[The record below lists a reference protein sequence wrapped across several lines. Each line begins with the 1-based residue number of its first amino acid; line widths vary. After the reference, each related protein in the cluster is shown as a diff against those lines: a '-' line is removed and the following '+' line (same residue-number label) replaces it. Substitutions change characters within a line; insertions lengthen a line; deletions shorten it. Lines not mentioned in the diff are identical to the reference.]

1 MPPHGADADQGKV
14 RATMADGSGRTRIV
28 ILGGGSGGLELA
40 SQLAGRR
47 DVAVV
52 LVDRELAHLWKPRLH
67 EFAAG
72 TVSSSL
78 AEMSFYML
86 GQLRGFRFEQGEVKG
101 LDHDAREVVLAAIP
115 GKDGTV
121 AARERRVPYDLC
133 VVALGGVVPDF
144 GVEGVEDY
152 AVRLDAKWDADRFRD
167 RFIATMIEAR
177 ETGEPAEVV
186 IVGSGATGTELAA
199 HLRRSERGFFDQNAA
214 ERRRKLLGITILE
227 AAPEIMPGA
236 EPELRAQLEARL
248 RTLDVKTVTDVDVSR
263 IEVDAV
269 VSRKGE
275 RWPCDLAVWAA
286 GLVGN
291 PALKSLGRFE
301 MDKKGRIVVDPT
313 LRSTVD
319 ERVFVMGDAA
329 SFTPAGAERA
339 LPPTA
344 QAASQQADYLKE
356 TLPLAARGEPTEGF
370 RYNDKGR
377 LIQLGQAGTV
387 GMIGFGRR
395 KDDFFIGGKF
405 ATAAYNALQRQHQW
419 RVLGRLRG
427 TVSIAADMV
436 SPTKGPALKLHGD

>member
-1 MPPHGADADQGKV
+1 MAGGTG
-14 RATMADGSGRTRIV
+14 RARIV

-40 SQLAGRR
+40 SQLAHHGKL
-47 DVAVV
+47 DVT

-86 GQLRGFRFEQGEVKG
+86 GQMRGFRFEQGSVG
-101 LDHDAREVVLAAIP
+101 ALDHDRREVVLAAIP
-115 GKDGTV
+115 GEDGTV
-121 AARERRVPYDLC
+121 AARERRVPYDIC

-144 GVEGVEDY
+144 GTSGVREY
-152 AVRLDAKWDADRFRD
+152 AVRLDTKADADRFRD

-177 ETGEPAEVV
+177 ESGEPAEVV

-199 HLRRSERGFFDQNAA
+199 HLRRSERGFFDQTKA

-236 EPELRAQLEARL
+236 EPELRRQLTERL
-248 RTLDVKTVTDVDVSR
+248 RHLDIKTVTDVNVSR
-263 IEVDAV
+263 IDLDSVY
-269 VSRKGE
+269 SKSGE

-291 PALKSLGRFE
+291 PLLKDLGRFE
-301 MDKKGRIVVDPT
+301 MDKRGRIVVDAT

-319 ERVFVMGDAA
+319 EHVYVMGDAA
-329 SFTPAGAERA
+329 SLTPPGAKQP

-344 QAASQQADYLKE
+344 QAASQQADYLTE
-356 TLPLAARGEPTEGF
+356 TLPILARGDPVEPF
-370 RYNDKGR
+370 HYSDKGR
-377 LIQLGQAGTV
+377 LISLGRAGAV
-387 GMIGFGRR
+387 GMIGFGA
-395 KDDFFIGGKF
+395 KDDFLIHGHF
-405 ATAAYNALQRQHQW
+405 ATAAYNALQRKHQW
-419 RVLGRLRG
+419 RVLGHVRG
-427 TVSIAADMV
+427 TVAIAADMI

>member
-1 MPPHGADADQGKV
+1 
-14 RATMADGSGRTRIV
+14 MADGSGHTRIL

-40 SQLAGRR
+40 SQLAGVEGL
-47 DVAVV
+47 DVA

-86 GQLRGFRFEQGEVKG
+86 GQLRGFRFEQGTVSAI
-101 LDHDAREVVLAAIP
+101 DHDRREVVLAAIP
-115 GKDGTV
+115 GEDGTI
-121 AARERRVPYDLC
+121 AARERRVPYDIC

-144 GVEGVEDY
+144 GTAGVKEF
-152 AVRLDAKWDADRFRD
+152 AVRLDTKADADRFRD

-199 HLRRSERGFFDQNAA
+199 HLRRSERGFFDQNKA

-236 EPELRAQLEARL
+236 DEELRRQLTERL
-248 RTLDVKTVTDVDVSR
+248 RRLDIKTVTDVKVSR
-263 IEVDAV
+263 IAVDAV
-269 VSRKGE
+269 YSETGE
-275 RWPCDLAVWAA
+275 TWACDLAVWAA

-291 PALKSLGRFE
+291 PVLKDLGRFE
-301 MDKKGRIVVDPT
+301 MDKRGRIVVDGT

-319 ERVFVMGDAA
+319 ENVYVMGDAA
-329 SFTPAGAERA
+329 SVTPPGSDKP

-344 QAASQQADYLKE
+344 QAASQQADYLAQ
-356 TLPLAARGEPTEGF
+356 TLPILARGEPVEPF
-370 RYNDKGR
+370 RYSDKGR
-377 LIQLGQAGTV
+377 LIQLGRAGTV
-387 GMIGFGRR
+387 GRIGFGR
-395 KDDFFIGGKF
+395 KDDFFVHGHF
-405 ATAAYNALQRQHQW
+405 AAAAYNALQRKHQW
-419 RVLGRLRG
+419 RVLGTLRG
-427 TVSIAADMV
+427 TVSIAADMI

>member
-1 MPPHGADADQGKV
+1 
-14 RATMADGSGRTRIV
+14 MAGSTAHKRIV

-40 SQLAGRR
+40 SQLAGKGELE
-47 DVAVV
+47 VV

-86 GQLRGFRFEQGEVKG
+86 GHLRGFRFEQGEVSA
-101 LDHDAREVVLAAIP
+101 LDHDRREIVLAAIP
-115 GKDGTV
+115 GKDGTT
-121 AARERRVPYDLC
+121 AARERRIPYDVC

-144 GVEGVEDY
+144 GTTGVKEF
-152 AVRLDAKWDADRFRD
+152 AVRLDTKSDADHFRD
-167 RFIATMIEAR
+167 RFIAAMIEAR
-177 ETGEPAEVV
+177 ESGEPAEVV

-199 HLRRSERGFFDQNAA
+199 HLRRSERGFFDQSTA

-236 EPELRAQLEARL
+236 EPELRQQLAERL
-248 RTLDVKTVTDVDVSR
+248 RRLDIKTVTDVNVSR

-269 VSRKGE
+269 SSKSGE

-291 PALKSLGRFE
+291 PILKRLGRFE
-301 MDKKGRIVVDPT
+301 IDNRGRIVVDQT
-313 LRSTVD
+313 LRSSLD
-319 ERVFVMGDAA
+319 EHVYAMGDAA
-329 SFTPAGAERA
+329 SLTPPGADKP

-344 QAASQQADYLKE
+344 QAASQQADYLVE
-356 TLPLAARGEPTEGF
+356 VLPLIARGEPVEPF
-370 RYNDKGR
+370 RYADKGR
-377 LIQLGQAGTV
+377 IVSLGRAGTV
-387 GMIGFGRR
+387 GMIGFGK
-395 KDDFFIGGKF
+395 KDDFLIHGHF

-427 TVSIAADMV
+427 TVSIAADMI

>member
-1 MPPHGADADQGKV
+1 
-14 RATMADGSGRTRIV
+14 MADEAGRKRIV

-40 SQLAGRR
+40 SQLAGHAAL
-47 DVAVV
+47 DVA
-52 LVDRELAHLWKPRLH
+52 LVDRELSHLWKPRLH

-72 TVSSSL
+72 TVNSSL

-86 GQLRGFRFEQGEVKG
+86 GQLRGFRFEQGTVSAI
-101 LDHDAREVVLAAIP
+101 DHERREVVLAAIL
-115 GKDGTV
+115 GEDGTV

-144 GVEGVEDY
+144 GTTGVEEF
-152 AVRLDAKWDADRFRD
+152 AVRLDTKADADRFRD
-167 RFIATMIEAR
+167 RFIAAMIEAR

-199 HLRRSERGFFDQNAA
+199 HLRRSERGFFEQNKA

-236 EPELRAQLEARL
+236 EPELRQQLIERL
-248 RTLDVKTVTDVDVSR
+248 RQLDIKTVTDVNVSR
-263 IEVDAV
+263 IDADSV
-269 VSRKGE
+269 YSKSGE
-275 RWPCDLAVWAA
+275 RWSCDLAVWAA

-291 PALKSLGRFE
+291 PVLKDLGRFE
-301 MDKKGRIVVDPT
+301 TDKRGRIVVDQT
-313 LRSTVD
+313 LRSSVD
-319 ERVFVMGDAA
+319 EAIYVMGDSA
-329 SFTPAGAERA
+329 SLTPPGADKP

-344 QAASQQADYLKE
+344 QAASQQADYLTE
-356 TLPLAARGEPTEGF
+356 TLPLLARGEPVQPF
-370 RYNDKGR
+370 RYSDKGR
-377 LIQLGQAGTV
+377 LISLGRAGAV
-387 GMIGFGRR
+387 GMIGFGR
-395 KDDFFIGGKF
+395 KDDFLIRGHF

-427 TVSIAADMV
+427 TVSIAADMI